1 MNGALLMQ
9 NAVPRLRKAVNP
21 LFAATVILPTVAASL
36 YFGAFASDVY
46 ISESKFVVRSP
57 DKPQSSGFG
66 FLLKNVGFSS
76 AGEEV
81 FAAQNYIQSRDALAA
96 VNQNNRFLNAYTRPD
111 ISIFDRFAPLG
122 IDDSFED
129 LFEYFSD
136 RIVVDYDTTTSITTL
151 KVRAFTPADAQ
162 HFNRAL
168 LEMAERTVNAMN
180 TRGRQDLIGFATTE
194 VEIAKRRSAEAAAAL
209 ASYRNQAGVVDPE
222 KQASLQLQMIAKL
235 QDELIAARTQLAQL
249 QQFAPS
255 NPQVSSLEV
264 RIKSL
269 SGQIDNELGKV
280 AGDRKSLAASA
291 AQYQRLFVETQFAEK
306 QLAAA
311 MASLET
317 AQNEARRK
325 QAYVE
330 RIVEPNKPDAPLEP
344 RRLRGVL
351 VTLVMGLITWGIL
364 TMLLAGIREHKD

>member
-1 MNGALLMQ
+1 MQ
-9 NAVPRLRKAVNP
+9 NAVSRIRKAVSP
-21 LFAATVILPTVAASL
+21 LFAATVILPTAAAAI
-36 YFGAFASDVY
+36 YFGVLASDVY
-46 ISESKFVVRSP
+46 ISESQFVVRSP

-81 FAAQNYIQSRDALAA
+81 FAAQKYIQSRDALAA
-96 VNQNNRFLNAYTRPD
+96 INQNDRFLNAYTRPGV
-111 ISIFDRFAPLG
+111 SIFDRFNPLG
-122 IDDSFED
+122 IDGSFED
-129 LFEYFSD
+129 LFEYFSG
-136 RIVVDYDTTTSITTL
+136 RVLVDYDTTTSITTL
-151 KVRAFTPADAQ
+151 KVRAFDPADAQ

-194 VEIAKRRSAEAAAAL
+194 VTIAKRRSAEAAAAL

-249 QQFAPS
+249 QRFAPS
-255 NPQVSSLEV
+255 NPQVESLQV
-264 RIKSL
+264 RIASL
-269 SGQIDNELGKV
+269 SGQIDEELGKV

-351 VTLVMGLITWGIL
+351 VTLVMGLIAWGIL

>member
-1 MNGALLMQ
+1 MQ
-9 NAVPRLRKAVNP
+9 NAVSRIRKAVSP
-21 LFAATVILPTVAASL
+21 LFAATVILPTAAAAI
-36 YFGAFASDVY
+36 YFGVLASDVY
-46 ISESKFVVRSP
+46 VSESQFVVRSP

-96 VNQNNRFLNAYTRPD
+96 VNRNDRFLNAYTRPGV
-111 ISIFDRFAPLG
+111 SMFDRFDPLG
-122 IDDSFED
+122 INSSFED
-129 LFEYFSD
+129 LFEYFSG
-136 RIVVDYDTTTSITTL
+136 RVVVDYDTNTSITTL
-151 KVRAFTPADAQ
+151 KVRAFDPADAQ
-162 HFNRAL
+162 YFNRAL
-168 LEMAERTVNAMN
+168 LDMAEQTVNAMN

-194 VEIAKRRSAEAAAAL
+194 VNIAKRRSAEAAAAL

-249 QQFAPS
+249 QRFAPS
-255 NPQVSSLEV
+255 NPQVESLQV
-264 RIKSL
+264 RIASL
-269 SGQIDNELGKV
+269 SGQIDEELGKV

-351 VTLVMGLITWGIL
+351 VTLVMGLIAWGIL